1 MNFSRNDNIFAYK
14 LYSLLF
20 SYDEKKYWKRRQ
32 ILIDKNNKKF
42 FLKKIWY
49 LIYCKKMEA
58 RNAASLGTAIN
69 TGAMFES
76 VPNLPHGITGIFVSH
91 SAQIGKNCTI
101 LQNVTIGSSKEKAP
115 VIGDNCIIGAGAVI
129 VGGIHIG
136 DNCRIGA
143 NCTVF
148 KDVPSN
154 TTVVCQPPRYIS
166 NNGKNKAEQVFKF

>member
-1 MNFSRNDNIFAYK
+1 MNFSRNGNVFAYK
-14 LYSLLF
+14 LYSFIF
-20 SYDEKKYWKRRQ
+20 SYDERKYWKRRQ
-32 ILIDKNNKKF
+32 IVVDNNNHTFLFKK
-42 FLKKIWY
+42 LWY
-49 LIYCKKMEA
+49 LIYCKRTEA
-58 RNAASLGTAIN
+58 KNAASIGTALN
-69 TGAMFES
+69 AGAVFES

-91 SAQIGKNCTI
+91 SAKIGKNCTI

-129 VGGIHIG
+129 VGGIKIG

-148 KDVPSN
+148 KDVPNN

-166 NNGKNKAEQVFKF
+166 NSENNIAEQTFKF

>member
-1 MNFSRNDNIFAYK
+1 MNFSRNGNIFAYK

-20 SYDEKKYWKRRQ
+20 SYDERKYWKRRQ
-32 ILIDKNNKKF
+32 IVVNKNNHVLL
-42 FLKKIWY
+42 LKKMWY
-49 LIYCKKMEA
+49 LIYCKRAEA
-58 RNAASLGTAIN
+58 KNAASLGTALN
-69 TGAMFES
+69 DGAFFDE

-91 SAQIGKNCTI
+91 SAKIGKNCTI

-129 VGGIHIG
+129 VGGIKIG
-136 DNCRIGA
+136 DNCKIGA

-154 TTVVCQPPRYIS
+154 TTVVYQPPRYIC
-166 NNGKNKAEQVFKF
+166 NKQDDVKQFFKF